1 MIKTKAL
8 TKYYG
13 KNTRGIIDV
22 TMDIKEG
29 EIFGFIGPNGAGK
42 STCVRT
48 LLNFIFPTSGEATV
62 MDLDIIKDTVEI
74 RRNVGYVPSE
84 VHYYN
89 NMIVEDFL
97 KYSTEFYTND
107 YEERLHDLAKRLELD
122 LSRRVGDL
130 SSGNKKKVA
139 IVLALVYQPK
149 ILFFDE
155 PTLGLDP
162 LIQSVFFELLEE
174 EKERG
179 ATIFFSSHVL
189 SDVQKICDRVGIIK
203 EGKLIKIENIEDI
216 MKTRAKNIRIESDDF
231 DLEENDQIVNLKKIK
246 DSYHF
251 TYKGKINDLMKKIE
265 SYKIKDISITEPT
278 LEEIFMHYYNKEDQ
292 EWANLLK

>member
-1 MIKTKAL
+1 MIKTKEL

-13 KNTRGIIDV
+13 KNARGIIDV
-22 TMDIKEG
+22 TMDIKKG

-48 LLNFIFPTSGEATV
+48 LLNFIFPTSGEAKV
-62 MDLDIIKDTVEI
+62 MGLDIIKDTVEI
-74 RRNVGYVPSE
+74 RRNVGYVPAE
-84 VHYYN
+84 VHYYKH
-89 NMIVEDFL
+89 MIVEDFL

-107 YEERLHDLAKRLELD
+107 YEERLHELAKHLELD
-122 LSRRVGDL
+122 LTRKIGDL

-149 ILFFDE
+149 ILIFDE

-162 LIQSVFFELLEE
+162 LIQSVFFDLLKK

-203 EGKLIKIENIEDI
+203 EGKLIKVENIEDI
-216 MKTRAKNIRIESDDF
+216 MKARAKNIRIQSDDF
-231 DLEENDQIVNLKKIK
+231 DLKEDEHIINLKKIK

-251 TYKGKINDLMKKIE
+251 TYKGNIDNLLKKIE
-265 SYKIKDISITEPT
+265 SYKIDDISITEPT
-278 LEEIFMHYYNKEDQ
+278 LEEIFMHYYNKEDKQ
-292 EWANLLK
+292 

>member
-1 MIKTKAL
+1 MINTKEL

-13 KNTRGIIDV
+13 KNTRGIKDV

-48 LLNFIFPTSGEATV
+48 LLNFIFPTSGHASV
-62 MDLDIIKDTVEI
+62 MDLDVIKDTVEI

-84 VHYYN
+84 VHYYQ
-89 NMIVEDFL
+89 NMTVKDFL
-97 KYSTEFYTND
+97 KYSTDFYTDD
-107 YEERLHDLAKRLELD
+107 YEERLHDLSKKLELD
-122 LSRRVGDL
+122 LSRKVGDL

-139 IVLALVYQPK
+139 IVSALIYQPK

-162 LIQSVFFELLEE
+162 LIQTVFFDLIEK

-216 MKTRAKNIRIESDDF
+216 MKARAKNIRIQSDDF
-231 DLEENDQIVNLKKIK
+231 DLKEDENIVNLKKIK

-251 TYKGKINDLMKKIE
+251 TYKGKIKELLKTIE
-265 SYKIKDISITEPT
+265 SYNIQDISITEPT
-278 LEEIFMHYYNKEDQ
+278 LEEIFMHYYNKE
-292 EWANLLK
+292 EE

>member
-1 MIKTKAL
+1 MINTKEL

-13 KNTRGIIDV
+13 KNTRGIKDV

-48 LLNFIFPTSGEATV
+48 LLNFIFPTSGHASV
-62 MDLDIIKDTVEI
+62 MDLDVIKDTVEI

-84 VHYYN
+84 VHYYQ
-89 NMIVEDFL
+89 NMTVKDFL
-97 KYSTEFYTND
+97 KYSTDFYTDD
-107 YEERLHDLAKRLELD
+107 YEERLHDLSKKLELD
-122 LSRRVGDL
+122 LSRKVGDL

-139 IVLALVYQPK
+139 IVSALIYQPK

-162 LIQSVFFELLEE
+162 LIQTVFFDLIEK

-216 MKTRAKNIRIESDDF
+216 MKARAKNVRIQSDDF
-231 DLEENDQIVNLKKIK
+231 DLKEDENIVNLKKIK

-251 TYKGKINDLMKKIE
+251 TYKGKIKELLKTIE
-265 SYKIKDISITEPT
+265 SYNIQDISITEPT
-278 LEEIFMHYYNKEDQ
+278 LEEIFMHYYNKE
-292 EWANLLK
+292 EE

>member
-1 MIKTKAL
+1 MINTKEL

-13 KNTRGIIDV
+13 KNTRGIKDV

-48 LLNFIFPTSGEATV
+48 LLNFIFPTSGHASV
-62 MDLDIIKDTVEI
+62 MDLDVIKDTVEI

-84 VHYYN
+84 VHYYQ
-89 NMIVEDFL
+89 NMTVKDFL
-97 KYSTEFYTND
+97 KYSTDFYTDD
-107 YEERLHDLAKRLELD
+107 YEERLHDLSKKLELD
-122 LSRRVGDL
+122 LSRKVGDL

-139 IVLALVYQPK
+139 IVSALIYQPK

-162 LIQSVFFELLEE
+162 LIQSVFFDLIEK

-216 MKTRAKNIRIESDDF
+216 MKARAKNVRIQSDDF
-231 DLEENDQIVNLKKIK
+231 DLKEDENIVNLKKIK

-251 TYKGKINDLMKKIE
+251 TYKGKIKELLKTIE
-265 SYKIKDISITEPT
+265 SYNIQDISITEPT
-278 LEEIFMHYYNKEDQ
+278 LEEIFMHYYNKE
-292 EWANLLK
+292 EE

>member
-1 MIKTKAL
+1 MIKTKEL

-13 KNTRGIIDV
+13 KNARGIIGV
-22 TMDIKEG
+22 SMDIKEG

-48 LLNFIFPTSGEATV
+48 LLNFIFPTSGQAEV
-62 MDLDIIKDTVEI
+62 MGLDIIKDSVEI
-74 RRNVGYVPSE
+74 RRNVGYVPAE
-84 VHYYN
+84 VHYYK

-97 KYSTEFYTND
+97 KYSTDFYTDD
-107 YEERLHDLAKRLELD
+107 YEERLFDLAKKLELD
-122 LSRRVGDL
+122 LSRKVGDL

-149 ILFFDE
+149 LLIFDE

-162 LIQSVFFELLEE
+162 LIQSVFFDLLEK

-203 EGKLIKIENIEDI
+203 EGKLIKVENIEDI
-216 MKTRAKNIRIESDDF
+216 MKTRAKNVRIQSDDF
-231 DLEENDQIVNLKKIK
+231 DLEENEQIVDLRKIK

-251 TYKGKINDLMKKIE
+251 TYKGKISDLLKKIQP
-265 SYKIKDISITEPT
+265 YKIEDISITEPT
-278 LEEIFMHYYNKEDQ
+278 LEEIFMHYYNKEDKQ
-292 EWANLLK
+292 